1 MTDGANGIVVP
12 RYAKLRNMDGG
23 LAAGAYES
31 LHTAELE
38 RRLATLVGLT
48 PQFQALDQ
56 SDAPGVLSRHV
67 ASVLLRVLTEEK
79 DLERRTFLVGEIL
92 DRLGASEQ
100 RPTSTLEQL
109 FALAVAGVPGAGPS
123 LRPVTPLSTAA
134 LLTNSKGEPNLGS
147 ELRAEM
153 SSADRVDL
161 LCAFIRW
168 AGLRVL
174 EGALVDLKERG
185 IPLRVITTTYIGA
198 TERRAV
204 DELVRRFGAEVR
216 ISYETQSTR
225 LHAKAWLFRRNSGFD
240 TAFVGSSNLSRAA
253 LLDGLEW
260 NVRLSGVAT
269 PEPLRKFEA
278 TFDTYWADPAFVPY
292 DPDLDADRLDDE
304 LRQSGSGEG
313 RSTITLAGLEVRPLP
328 HQVSILEALDT
339 ERHVHDRHRN
349 LVVAATGT
357 GKTVVAALDYRR
369 LVEQHGT
376 DLSLLF
382 VAHRREILDQSLRTY
397 RETMADGAFGETYVG
412 GSRPER
418 WRHVFASI
426 QSLGSYGIE
435 RVPSDH
441 FDVVVIDEFHHAA
454 AKSYEAL
461 LAHLQPKELLGLTAT
476 PERSDGRDVRSFFGG
491 RTAYEL
497 RLWDALAADLLV
509 PFHYFGVADDVDLTG
524 IEWKRGAYDA
534 AGLDRLYT
542 GNDARAAKVLRELR
556 DKVTDVRRMRALGFC
571 VSVAHAEYMA
581 RVFSEAGIPSLAVS
595 GETPSAQRADALARL
610 RAGDVNCLFAADLF
624 NEGLDLPEVDTILLL
639 RPTQSATVFLQQLG
653 RGLRRAHGKPVLTVL
668 DLIGQHRKEFRF
680 DVRYRALTGSSRRAL
695 EHQIEHGFPYLALG
709 LPARPRPSSSADRA
723 GQRPTSAS
731 LVEEAACR
739 KTSGRTATLSLSRY
753 LEESGRD
760 LADVYKPTAPG
771 RRYAEMPASRRMPL
785 DPTRHH
791 FSGASRRSPTWMTQ
805 SGHRPIPCWCHPM
818 RGHYDQLTDREQRL
832 ARMLFFTLWPNK
844 GGFTSYQAGLEHLRR
859 HPAVCD
865 ELRQLFAIGL
875 DGARHLPRSLG
886 EGLQHVPLASHAHY
900 RREELLAALG
910 WATMERSARG
920 NITGVAWAEETQTDA
935 LMINLR
941 KDEKDFS
948 PSTMYRDYAISPELF
963 HWESQNATSTRRPPA
978 IATCTTSERGSRV
991 VLFVRDTPENEMG
1004 AAPFLCLGQAS
1015 YVEHRGE
1022 KPIAITWRL
1031 HRPLPGDTFRQA
1043 SVVAN

>member
-1 MTDGANGIVVP
+1 
-12 RYAKLRNMDGG
+12 
-23 LAAGAYES
+23 
-31 LHTAELE
+31 
-38 RRLATLVGLT
+38 
-48 PQFQALDQ
+48 
-56 SDAPGVLSRHV
+56 
-67 ASVLLRVLTEEK
+67 
-79 DLERRTFLVGEIL
+79 
-92 DRLGASEQ
+92 
-100 RPTSTLEQL
+100 
-109 FALAVAGVPGAGPS
+109 
-123 LRPVTPLSTAA
+123 
-134 LLTNSKGEPNLGS
+134 
-147 ELRAEM
+147 M
-153 SSADRVDL
+153 SSADQVDL

-174 EGALVDLKERG
+174 EGALTDLKDRG
-185 IPLRVITTTYIGA
+185 VPLRVITTTYIGA

-240 TAFVGSSNLSRAA
+240 TAFVGSSNFSRAA

-278 TFDTYWADPAFVPY
+278 TFDTYWANPAFVPY
-292 DPDLDADRLDDE
+292 DPDRDADRLDDE
-304 LRQSGSGEG
+304 LRRSGSGES
-313 RSTITLAGLEVRPLP
+313 RSTITLAGLDVRPLP

-339 ERHVHDRHRN
+339 ERQVHDRHRN

-369 LVEQHGT
+369 LVEQHGGN
-376 DLSLLF
+376 LSLLF

-412 GSRPER
+412 GARPER
-418 WRHVFASI
+418 WRHVFASV
-426 QSLGSYGIE
+426 QSLAAYGVD
-435 RVPSDH
+435 RLPADH

-454 AKSYEAL
+454 AKTYQVL
-461 LAHLQPKELLGLTAT
+461 LEQLRPKELLGLTAT
-476 PERSDGRDVRSFFGG
+476 PERADGKDVRSFFDG

-509 PFHYFGVADDVDLTG
+509 PFHYFGVADDVDLTA

-534 AGLDRLYT
+534 AGLDRVYT

-556 DKVTDVRRMRALGFC
+556 DKVTDVLQMRALGFC
-571 VSVAHAEYMA
+571 VSIAHAEYMA
-581 RVFSEAGIPSLAVS
+581 RVFRDAGIPALAVS
-595 GETPSAQRADALARL
+595 GATSEVQRAESLASL
-610 RAGDVNCLFAADLF
+610 RSGDVKCLFAADLF

-680 DVRYRALTGSSRRAL
+680 DVRYRALTGSSHKAL
-695 EHQIEHGFPYLALG
+695 EHQIEHGFPF
-709 LPARPRPSSSADRA
+709 LPSGSQLVLDRVA
-723 GQRPTSAS
+723 QRIVLENVRSQLRLS
-731 LVEEAACR
+731 R
-739 KTSGRTATLSLSRY
+739 KQLTEDVRSHGDLSLGCY

-760 LADVYKPTAPG
+760 LVDVYKSNGSWTGLRRDVGFATKATGPDEAPLLRRLPALAHVDDLERATA
-771 RRYAEMPASRRMPL
+771 YSMLASRDAPN
-785 DPTRHH
+785 
-791 FSGASRRSPTWMTQ
+791 
-805 SGHRPIPCWCHPM
+805 
-818 RGHYDQLTDREQRL
+818 YDQLSEREQRL
-832 ARMLFFTLWPNK
+832 ARMLFFTLWPDK
-844 GGFTSYQAGLEHLRR
+844 GGFESYQGGLEHLRR

-865 ELRQLFAIGL
+865 ELQQLVAIGL
-875 DGARHLPRSLG
+875 DEARHLPRSLG
-886 EGLQHVPLASHAHY
+886 EGLNHVPLASHAHY
-900 RREELLAALG
+900 RREELLAALD
-910 WATMERSARG
+910 WASMERSARG
-920 NITGVAWAEETQTDA
+920 NITGVAWAEATQTDA

-941 KDEKDFS
+941 KDEKAFS

-963 HWESQNATSTRRPPA
+963 HWESQNATSTMSPA
-978 IATCTTSERGSRV
+978 GDRYLHHEQRGSRV
-991 VLFVRDTPENEMG
+991 ALFVRDTPENELG

-1015 YVEHRGE
+1015 YAEHRGE
-1022 KPIAITWRL
+1022 RPIAITWRL
-1031 HRPLPGDTFRQA
+1031 HRSIPGDTFRQA